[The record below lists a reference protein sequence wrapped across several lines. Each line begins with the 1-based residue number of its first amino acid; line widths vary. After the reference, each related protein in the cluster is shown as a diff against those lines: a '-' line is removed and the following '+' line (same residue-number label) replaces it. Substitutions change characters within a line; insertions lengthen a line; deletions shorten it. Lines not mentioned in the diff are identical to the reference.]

1 MYMVIVGFYSNNFVA
16 ISISNIE
23 NLLFN
28 IISDR
33 IFE

>member
-1 MYMVIVGFYSNNFVA
+1 MYMVFVGFYSNNFVA